1 MITNVELINIG
12 DELLIGQIV
21 NTNATWIGQQLSL
34 SGYWLKQITTIGDNE
49 QEIIDALNAAK
60 SRAQIILITGGLGP
74 TKDDLTKDVLC
85 KYFNT
90 HLVFDKQAYSDIEN
104 IFHARGKVVTETNK
118 RQAELPSACVP
129 IYDKK
134 GNVSGM
140 WFNYGEHVFV
150 SMPGVP
156 FEMQAMMQNDVLPK
170 LKQQYKAMPIVHK
183 TILTQGIGES
193 DLSDRIASWE
203 NDLPPHFKLAYL
215 PAAGMVRLRL
225 TGKGVEDM
233 ERDMNQRISKLK
245 ELIAPYIF
253 GYDDD
258 TIQSV
263 VGSLLLE
270 KQKTI
275 AVAESCTG
283 GFLSHLITSIPGS
296 SAYFMGGTVSYSNA
310 SKMSQ
315 LSVSEQSLKDYG
327 AVSEA
332 VAIEMAIGARKIYNT
347 DFALSI
353 TGIAGPGGGSVE
365 KPIGTVWMG
374 IATHDS
380 CYARKFLLGTNRLRI
395 IQVAADTALNMLR
408 KEIIEHY

>member
-1 MITNVELINIG
+1 MMTNVELINIG

-49 QEIIDALNAAK
+49 QEIVDALNAAM

-90 HLVFDKQAYSDIEN
+90 QLVFNEQAYSDIEN
-104 IFHARGKVVTETNK
+104 IFHARGKAVTETNK
-118 RQAELPSACVP
+118 RQAELPAACIP
-129 IYDKK
+129 IYNKK
-134 GNVSGM
+134 GTAPGM
-140 WFNYGEHVFV
+140 WFNHGEQVFV

-170 LKQQYKAMPIVHK
+170 LRQLYESMPLVHK

-193 DLSDRIASWE
+193 DLSDRIAAWE
-203 NDLPPHFKLAYL
+203 NDLPAHLKLAYL

-225 TGKGVEDM
+225 TGKGVEHM
-233 ERDMNQRISKLK
+233 EQDMNLRIDKLK

-263 VGSLLLE
+263 VGKLLTE
-270 KQKTI
+270 KQKTLS
-275 AVAESCTG
+275 VAESCTG
-283 GFLSHLITSIPGS
+283 GFLAHLITSIPGS
-296 SAYFMGGTVSYSNA
+296 STYFMGGTVSYSNA
-310 SKMSQ
+310 AKMSQ
-315 LSVSEQSLKDYG
+315 LHVSEQSLKEYG

-332 VAIEMAIGARKIYNT
+332 VAIEMAIGARKTYNT
-347 DFALSI
+347 DFALST
-353 TGIAGPGGGSVE
+353 TGIAGPGGGSLE
-365 KPIGTVWMG
+365 KPIGTVWIG
-374 IATHDS
+374 VATHDA
-380 CYARKFLLGTNRLRI
+380 CFAKKFMLGTNRLRI

-408 KEIIEHY
+408 KKINEHN

>member
-60 SRAQIILITGGLGP
+60 NRAQIILITGGLGP

-104 IFHARGKVVTETNK
+104 IFRARGKVVTETNK

-129 IYDKK
+129 IYNKK
-134 GNVSGM
+134 GTAPGM

-315 LSVSEQSLKDYG
+315 LKVSEQSLKDYG

-365 KPIGTVWMG
+365 KPIGTVWIG

>member
-1 MITNVELINIG
+1 MMTNVELINIG

-49 QEIIDALNAAK
+49 QEIVDALNAAM

-90 HLVFDKQAYSDIEN
+90 QLVFNEQAYSDIEN
-104 IFHARGKVVTETNK
+104 IFHARGKAVTETNK
-118 RQAELPSACVP
+118 RQAELPAACIP
-129 IYDKK
+129 IYNKK
-134 GNVSGM
+134 GTAPGM
-140 WFNYGEHVFV
+140 WFNHGEQVFV

-170 LKQQYKAMPIVHK
+170 LWQRYESMPLVHK

-193 DLSDRIASWE
+193 DLSDRIAAWE
-203 NDLPPHFKLAYL
+203 NDLPAHLKLAYL

-225 TGKGVEDM
+225 TGKGVEHM
-233 ERDMNQRISKLK
+233 EQDMNLRIDKLK

-263 VGSLLLE
+263 VGKLLTE
-270 KQKTI
+270 KQKTLS
-275 AVAESCTG
+275 VAESCTG
-283 GFLSHLITSIPGS
+283 GFLAHLITSIPGS
-296 SAYFMGGTVSYSNA
+296 STYFMGGTVSYSNA

-315 LSVSEQSLKDYG
+315 LHVSEQSLKEYG

-332 VAIEMAIGARKIYNT
+332 VAIEMAIGARKTYNT
-347 DFALSI
+347 DFALST
-353 TGIAGPGGGSVE
+353 TGIAGPGGGSLE
-365 KPIGTVWMG
+365 KPIGTVWIG
-374 IATHDS
+374 VATHDA
-380 CYARKFLLGTNRLRI
+380 CFAKKFMLGTNRLRI

-408 KEIIEHY
+408 KKINEHN

>member
-1 MITNVELINIG
+1 MMTNVELINIG

-49 QEIIDALNAAK
+49 QEIVDALNAAM

-90 HLVFDKQAYSDIEN
+90 QLVFNEQAYSDIEN
-104 IFHARGKVVTETNK
+104 I
-118 RQAELPSACVP
+118 LPAACIP
-129 IYDKK
+129 IYNKK
-134 GNVSGM
+134 GTAPGM
-140 WFNYGEHVFV
+140 WFNHGEQVFV

-170 LKQQYKAMPIVHK
+170 LRQLYESMPLVHK

-193 DLSDRIASWE
+193 DLSDRIAAWE
-203 NDLPPHFKLAYL
+203 NDLPAHLKLAYL

-225 TGKGVEDM
+225 TGKGVEHM
-233 ERDMNQRISKLK
+233 EQDMNLRIDKLK

-263 VGSLLLE
+263 VGKLLTE
-270 KQKTI
+270 KQKTLS
-275 AVAESCTG
+275 VAESCTG
-283 GFLSHLITSIPGS
+283 GFLAHLITSIPGS
-296 SAYFMGGTVSYSNA
+296 STYFMGGTVSYSNA
-310 SKMSQ
+310 AKMSQ
-315 LSVSEQSLKDYG
+315 LHVSEQSLKEYG

-332 VAIEMAIGARKIYNT
+332 VAIEMAIGARKTYNT
-347 DFALSI
+347 DFALST
-353 TGIAGPGGGSVE
+353 TGIAGPGGGSLE
-365 KPIGTVWMG
+365 KPIGTVWIG
-374 IATHDS
+374 VATHDA
-380 CYARKFLLGTNRLRI
+380 CFAKKFMLGTNRLRI

-408 KEIIEHY
+408 KKINEHN

>member
-1 MITNVELINIG
+1 MMTNVELINIG

-49 QEIIDALNAAK
+49 QEIVDALNAAM

-90 HLVFDKQAYSDIEN
+90 QLVFNEQAYSDIEN
-104 IFHARGKVVTETNK
+104 IFHARGKAVTETNK
-118 RQAELPSACVP
+118 RQAELPAACIP
-129 IYDKK
+129 IYNKK
-134 GNVSGM
+134 GTAPGM
-140 WFNYGEHVFV
+140 WFNHGEQVFV

-170 LKQQYKAMPIVHK
+170 LRQLYESMPLVHK

-193 DLSDRIASWE
+193 DLSDRIAAWE
-203 NDLPPHFKLAYL
+203 NDLPAHLKLAYL

-225 TGKGVEDM
+225 TGKGVEHM
-233 ERDMNQRISKLK
+233 EQDMNLRIDKLK

-263 VGSLLLE
+263 VGKLLTE
-270 KQKTI
+270 KQKTLS
-275 AVAESCTG
+275 VAESCTG
-283 GFLSHLITSIPGS
+283 GFLAHLITSIPGS
-296 SAYFMGGTVSYSNA
+296 STYFIGGTVSYSNA

-315 LSVSEQSLKDYG
+315 LHVSEQSLKEYG

-332 VAIEMAIGARKIYNT
+332 VAIEMAIGARKTYNT
-347 DFALSI
+347 DFALST
-353 TGIAGPGGGSVE
+353 TGIAGPGGGSLE
-365 KPIGTVWMG
+365 KPIGTVWIG
-374 IATHDS
+374 VATHDA
-380 CYARKFLLGTNRLRI
+380 CFAKKFMLGTNRLRI

-408 KEIIEHY
+408 KKINEHN

>member
-1 MITNVELINIG
+1 MIYTELINIG
-12 DELLIGQIV
+12 DELLIGQIQ

-34 SGYWLKQITTIGDNE
+34 SGYWLRQITTIGDDE
-49 QEIIDALNAAK
+49 QEIIDALDAAK

-85 KYFNT
+85 KYFKT

-118 RQAELPSACVP
+118 RQAELPASCVP
-129 IYDKK
+129 VYNKN
-134 GNVSGM
+134 GTAPGM
-140 WFNYGEHVFV
+140 WFNDGKQVFV

-156 FEMQAMMQNDVLPK
+156 FEMQAMMQNDVMPK
-170 LKQQYKAMPIVHK
+170 LKQQFEAMPLIHK
-183 TILTQGIGES
+183 TIQTQGIGES
-193 DLSDRIASWE
+193 NLSDLIASWE
-203 NDLPPHFKLAYL
+203 NDLPAYLKLAYL

-225 TGKGVEDM
+225 TGKGVKDLEQ
-233 ERDMNQRISKLK
+233 EMNVRIDKLK
-245 ELIAPYIF
+245 ELIAPYLF

-258 TIQSV
+258 TIQLV
-263 VGSLLLE
+263 VGKLLTE
-270 KQKTI
+270 KKKTL

-296 SAYFMGGTVSYSNA
+296 STYFMGGTVCYSNA

-315 LSVSEQSLKDYG
+315 LQVSAQTLKEYG

-332 VAIEMAIGARKIYNT
+332 VAVEMAIGARKAYNT
-347 DFALSI
+347 DFALST
-353 TGIAGPGGGSVE
+353 TGIAGPDGGSAE
-365 KPIGTVWMG
+365 KPIGLVWIG
-374 IATHDS
+374 VATEDT
-380 CYARKFLLGTNRLRI
+380 CFAKKFLLGTNRQRI

-408 KEIIEHY
+408 KKINEHN

>member
-60 SRAQIILITGGLGP
+60 NRAQIILITGGLGP

-104 IFHARGKVVTETNK
+104 IFRARGKVVTETNK

-129 IYDKK
+129 IYNKK
-134 GNVSGM
+134 GTAPGM

-315 LSVSEQSLKDYG
+315 LKVSEQSLKDYG

-365 KPIGTVWMG
+365 KPIGTVWIG

-380 CYARKFLLGTNRLRI
+380 CYARRFLLGTNRLRI

>member
-60 SRAQIILITGGLGP
+60 NRAQIILITGGLGP

-104 IFHARGKVVTETNK
+104 IFRARGKVVTETNK

-129 IYDKK
+129 IYNKK
-134 GNVSGM
+134 GTAPGM
-140 WFNYGEHVFV
+140 WFNYGKHVFV

-315 LSVSEQSLKDYG
+315 LKVSEQSLKDYG

-365 KPIGTVWMG
+365 KPIGTVWIG

>member
-1 MITNVELINIG
+1 MMTNVELINIG

-49 QEIIDALNAAK
+49 QEIVDALNAAM

-90 HLVFDKQAYSDIEN
+90 QLVFNEQAYSDIEN
-104 IFHARGKVVTETNK
+104 IFHARGKAVTETNK
-118 RQAELPSACVP
+118 RQAELPAACIP
-129 IYDKK
+129 IYNKK
-134 GNVSGM
+134 GTAPGM
-140 WFNYGEHVFV
+140 WFNHGEQVFV

-170 LKQQYKAMPIVHK
+170 LRQLYESMPLVHK

-193 DLSDRIASWE
+193 DLSDRIAAWE
-203 NDLPPHFKLAYL
+203 NDLPAHLKLAYL

-225 TGKGVEDM
+225 TGKGVEHM
-233 ERDMNQRISKLK
+233 EQDMNLRIDKLK

-263 VGSLLLE
+263 VGKLLTE
-270 KQKTI
+270 KQKTLS
-275 AVAESCTG
+275 VAESCTG
-283 GFLSHLITSIPGS
+283 GFLAHLITSIPGS
-296 SAYFMGGTVSYSNA
+296 STYFMGGTVSYSNA
-310 SKMSQ
+310 AKMSQ
-315 LSVSEQSLKDYG
+315 LYVSEQSLKEYG

-332 VAIEMAIGARKIYNT
+332 VAIEMAIGARKTYNT
-347 DFALSI
+347 DFALST
-353 TGIAGPGGGSVE
+353 TGIAGPGGGSLE
-365 KPIGTVWMG
+365 KPIGTVWIG
-374 IATHDS
+374 VATHDA
-380 CYARKFLLGTNRLRI
+380 CFAKKFMLGTNRLRI

-408 KEIIEHY
+408 KKINEHN

>member
-1 MITNVELINIG
+1 MMTNVELINIG

-49 QEIIDALNAAK
+49 QEIVDALNAAM

-90 HLVFDKQAYSDIEN
+90 QLVFNEQAYSDIEN
-104 IFHARGKVVTETNK
+104 IFHARGKAVTETNK
-118 RQAELPSACVP
+118 RQAELPAACIP
-129 IYDKK
+129 IYNKK
-134 GNVSGM
+134 GTAPGM
-140 WFNYGEHVFV
+140 WFNHGEQVFV

-170 LKQQYKAMPIVHK
+170 LRQLYESMPLVHK

-193 DLSDRIASWE
+193 DLSDRIAAWE
-203 NDLPPHFKLAYL
+203 NDLPAHLKLAYL

-225 TGKGVEDM
+225 TGKGVEHM
-233 ERDMNQRISKLK
+233 EQDMNLRIDKLK

-263 VGSLLLE
+263 VGKLLTE
-270 KQKTI
+270 KQKTLS
-275 AVAESCTG
+275 VAESCTG
-283 GFLSHLITSIPGS
+283 GFLAHLITSIPGS
-296 SAYFMGGTVSYSNA
+296 STDFMGGTVSYSNA
-310 SKMSQ
+310 AKMSQ
-315 LSVSEQSLKDYG
+315 LHVSEQSLKEYG

-332 VAIEMAIGARKIYNT
+332 VAIEMAIGARKTYNT
-347 DFALSI
+347 DFALST
-353 TGIAGPGGGSVE
+353 TGIAGPGGGSLE
-365 KPIGTVWMG
+365 KPIGTVWIG
-374 IATHDS
+374 VATHDA
-380 CYARKFLLGTNRLRI
+380 CFAKKFMLGTNRLRI

-408 KEIIEHY
+408 KKINEHN

>member
-129 IYDKK
+129 IYNKK
-134 GNVSGM
+134 GTAPGM

-156 FEMQAMMQNDVLPK
+156 FEMQAMMKNDVLPK
-170 LKQQYKAMPIVHK
+170 LKQQYKGMPIVHK

>member
-104 IFHARGKVVTETNK
+104 IFRARGKVVTETNK

-129 IYDKK
+129 IYNKK
-134 GNVSGM
+134 GTAPGM

-365 KPIGTVWMG
+365 KPIGTVWIG

>member
-1 MITNVELINIG
+1 MMTNVELINIG

-49 QEIIDALNAAK
+49 QEIVDALNAAM

-104 IFHARGKVVTETNK
+104 IFHERGKVVTETNK
-118 RQAELPSACVP
+118 RQAELPAACIP
-129 IYDKK
+129 IYNKK
-134 GNVSGM
+134 GTAPGM
-140 WFNYGEHVFV
+140 WFNHGEQVFV

-170 LKQQYKAMPIVHK
+170 LWQRYESMPLVHK

-193 DLSDRIASWE
+193 DLSDRIAAWE
-203 NDLPPHFKLAYL
+203 NDLPAHLKLAYL

-233 ERDMNQRISKLK
+233 EQDMDLRIDKLK

-263 VGSLLLE
+263 VGKLLTE
-270 KQKTI
+270 KQKTLS
-275 AVAESCTG
+275 VAESCTG
-283 GFLSHLITSIPGS
+283 GFLAHLITSIPGS
-296 SAYFMGGTVSYSNA
+296 STYFIGGTVSYSNA

-315 LSVSEQSLKDYG
+315 LHVSEQSLKEYG

-332 VAIEMAIGARKIYNT
+332 VAIEMAIGARKTYNT

-353 TGIAGPGGGSVE
+353 TGIAGPGGGSLE
-365 KPIGTVWMG
+365 KPIGTVWIG
-374 IATHDS
+374 VATHDA
-380 CYARKFLLGTNRLRI
+380 CFAKKFMLGTNRLRI

-408 KEIIEHY
+408 KKINEHN

>member
-1 MITNVELINIG
+1 MMTNVELINIG

-49 QEIIDALNAAK
+49 QEIVDALNAAM

-90 HLVFDKQAYSDIEN
+90 QLVFNEQAYSDIEN
-104 IFHARGKVVTETNK
+104 IFHARGKAVTETNK
-118 RQAELPSACVP
+118 RQAELPAACIP
-129 IYDKK
+129 IYNKK
-134 GNVSGM
+134 GTAPGM
-140 WFNYGEHVFV
+140 WFNHGEQVFV

-170 LKQQYKAMPIVHK
+170 LRQLYESMPLVHK

-193 DLSDRIASWE
+193 DLSDRIAAWE
-203 NDLPPHFKLAYL
+203 NDLPAHLKLAYL

-225 TGKGVEDM
+225 TGKGVEHM
-233 ERDMNQRISKLK
+233 EQDMNLRIDKLK

-263 VGSLLLE
+263 VGKLLTE
-270 KQKTI
+270 KQKTLS
-275 AVAESCTG
+275 VAESCTG
-283 GFLSHLITSIPGS
+283 GFLAHLITSIPGS
-296 SAYFMGGTVSYSNA
+296 STYFMGGTVSYSNA
-310 SKMSQ
+310 AKMSQ
-315 LSVSEQSLKDYG
+315 LHVSEQSLKEYG

-332 VAIEMAIGARKIYNT
+332 VAIEMAIGARKTYNT
-347 DFALSI
+347 DFALST
-353 TGIAGPGGGSVE
+353 TGIAGPGGGSLE
-365 KPIGTVWMG
+365 KPIGTVWIG
-374 IATHDS
+374 VATHDACFAKKFICS
-380 CYARKFLLGTNRLRI
+380 ERK
-395 IQVAADTALNMLR
+395 
-408 KEIIEHY
+408 